1 VGPGTRRPV
10 DASSIPTQEWRPP
23 ERRNAVS
30 VLYEI
35 RERSNGVASN
45 RMISLDAIDRH
56 VVCGPAPHREGHVPA
71 RRTKLGAFDV
81 MTLLRI
87 GRADAGSP
95 PQSHE
100 LLIIAR
106 ARADFFSVVQR
117 FPDAASLEVHLDRRR
132 GQRRRSADPAAA
144 SEERRR
150 RDRRA
155 CDISDQLRT
164 DGWAFVPPS
173 ERTF

>member
-1 VGPGTRRPV
+1 
-10 DASSIPTQEWRPP
+10 
-23 ERRNAVS
+23 
-30 VLYEI
+30 
-35 RERSNGVASN
+35 
-45 RMISLDAIDRH
+45 MISLDAVDRH
-56 VVCGPAPHREGHVPA
+56 VVCGPLHYRERHGAPYEA
-71 RRTKLGAFDV
+71 QAFDV
-81 MTLLRI
+81 MTLSRS
-87 GRADAGSP
+87 GHADAGSL

-132 GQRRRSADPAAA
+132 VQRRRSADPAAA
-144 SEERRR
+144 SAECRR

-155 CDISDQLRT
+155 FDISDQLRT
-164 DGWAFVPPS
+164 DGWAFVPAS

>member
-1 VGPGTRRPV
+1 
-10 DASSIPTQEWRPP
+10 
-23 ERRNAVS
+23 
-30 VLYEI
+30 
-35 RERSNGVASN
+35 
-45 RMISLDAIDRH
+45 
-56 VVCGPAPHREGHVPA
+56 
-71 RRTKLGAFDV
+71 
-81 MTLLRI
+81 MTLSRS
-87 GRADAGSP
+87 GHADAGSL

-164 DGWAFVPPS
+164 DGWAFVPAS

>member
-1 VGPGTRRPV
+1 
-10 DASSIPTQEWRPP
+10 
-23 ERRNAVS
+23 
-30 VLYEI
+30 
-35 RERSNGVASN
+35 
-45 RMISLDAIDRH
+45 
-56 VVCGPAPHREGHVPA
+56 
-71 RRTKLGAFDV
+71 
-81 MTLLRI
+81 MTLSRA

-95 PQSHE
+95 AQSQE
-100 LLIIAR
+100 LLIIAS

-132 GQRRRSADPAAA
+132 GQRRRSDPAAA
-144 SEERRR
+144 SEERRQ

-164 DGWAFVPPS
+164 DGWAFVPAS